1 MERRRFLKTAAASA
15 AAAMILNR
23 RAALA
28 AEADTHIEV
37 LIDEPIGTIAPEIY
51 GHFTEHLGTVIY
63 DGLYVGENSKISNQ
77 HGLRSALIEKM
88 RAIKAPVV
96 RWPGGC
102 FADSYDWRD
111 GIGPREKRPRRT
123 NFWTDAYP
131 GSVRGSNIPQVFE
144 PNTFGTADFVRFC
157 QLCDAEPY
165 IAANVRSLP
174 ALEFDH
180 WVEYCNSPRGTTT
193 LAETREADG
202 SAEPYNVRYWGVGN
216 ESWGCGGN
224 FDPEDYAIEFKR
236 YTTWVPSY
244 GVPLRFV
251 ASGPNSDEQAWT
263 RGFFNKLYHGQPSR
277 DAHGVWGLSIH
288 HYAWN
293 LSRGKTEDWEAAKG
307 DALKFDPIDWY
318 ELCRETDR
326 MEKIVNDHWTAL
338 GEFDL
343 SRKIKLV
350 VDEYG
355 PWYRPGTE
363 YSPEQLLGQQ
373 ITVRD
378 AVMTAMSLDIFN
390 RNADKVGMAACAQ
403 LVNNLNALFLT
414 HGEKFTTTPNFYVFE
429 MYAAHQGGTAVR
441 AEFSSP
447 EAKYDRDG
455 KPATFWGL
463 KGSASMKGKT
473 LTLTAANPDVSNPR
487 QAEIVLRG
495 GQSGSPKAASA
506 KAWMVHEPDIHAH
519 NTLDQPDQV
528 KSHAADVAVNGG
540 SLSFTFP
547 PASVV
552 KIEVQLS

>member
-1 MERRRFLKTAAASA
+1 MERREFLKTAAAITA
-15 AAAMILNR
+15 AALVFGKR
-23 RAALA
+23 TTLA
-28 AEADTHIEV
+28 QQAGSHIEI
-37 LIDEPIGTIAPEIY
+37 LLDEPIGTIAPEIY

-63 DGLYVGENSKISNQ
+63 DGVYVGEDAKIPNQ
-77 HGLRSALIEKM
+77 HGLRTALIEGM
-88 RAIKAPVV
+88 RTIKAPVV

-111 GIGPREKRPRRT
+111 GIGPRDKRPRRT

-131 GSVRGSNIPQVFE
+131 EALKTKNIPQVYE
-144 PNTFGTADFVRFC
+144 PNTFGTADFARFC
-157 QLCDAEPY
+157 KLCGAEPY

-193 LAETREADG
+193 LSETRAADG
-202 SAEPYNVRYWGVGN
+202 SADPYNVRYWGVGN

-263 RGFFNKLYHGQPSR
+263 RGFFNKLYHGQPSK

-288 HYAWN
+288 HYATN
-293 LSRGKTEDWEAAKG
+293 LSRGKTDDWVLEKG
-307 DALKFDPIDWY
+307 DALNFEPIDWY
-318 ELCRETDR
+318 ELCKETDR
-326 MEKIVNDHWTAL
+326 MEHIINDHWTAL

-343 SRKIKLV
+343 GRNIRLV

-355 PWYRPGTE
+355 PWYKPGTE

-378 AVMTAMSLDIFN
+378 AVMTAISLDTFN
-390 RNADKVGMAACAQ
+390 RNAEKVGMAACAQ

-414 HGEKFTTTPNFYVFE
+414 HGDEFTTTPNFNVFE
-429 MYAAHQGGTAVR
+429 MYAAHQGGTSVR
-441 AEFSSP
+441 AEFSAP
-447 EAKYDRDG
+447 EVHYDRDG
-455 KPATFWGL
+455 KPASFWGL
-463 KGSASMKGKT
+463 KGSASVKGKT
-473 LTLTAANPDVSNPR
+473 LTLTAVNPDVSQPR
-487 QAEIVLRG
+487 DAQIVLRG
-495 GQSGSPKAASA
+495 ASAASA
-506 KAWMVHEPDIHAH
+506 KAWVVTDSDIHAH
-519 NTLDQPDQV
+519 NTFEQPDR
-528 KSHAADVAVNGG
+528 
-540 SLSFTFP
+540 
-547 PASVV
+547 
-552 KIEVQLS
+552 

>member
-1 MERRRFLKTAAASA
+1 MERRDFLKAAAASTAAA
-15 AAAMILNR
+15 MVFGR

-28 AEADTHIEV
+28 QQADSHIEILV
-37 LIDEPIGTIAPEIY
+37 DEPIATIAPEIY
-51 GHFTEHLGTVIY
+51 GHFTEHLGSVIY
-63 DGLYVGENSKISNQ
+63 DGIYVGENSKIPNQ
-77 HGLRSALIEKM
+77 QGLRSALIDKM

-111 GIGPREKRPRRT
+111 GIGPRSKRPRRT
-123 NFWTDAYP
+123 NFWTDNFTEAQ
-131 GSVRGSNIPQVFE
+131 RKQNLPQVYE
-144 PNTFGTADFVRFC
+144 SNEFGTDDFVRFC
-157 QLCDAEPY
+157 KLCGAEPY
-165 IAANVRSLP
+165 IAANVRSLTP
-174 ALEFDH
+174 LDFDH

-202 SAEPYNVRYWGVGN
+202 SPDPYNVRYWGVGN

-244 GVPLRFV
+244 GVNLRFV
-251 ASGPNSDEQAWT
+251 ASGPNSGEQAWT
-263 RGFFNKLYHGQPSR
+263 RGFFNKLCHGQPSH
-277 DAHGVWGLSIH
+277 DMHGVWGLSVH

-293 LSRGKTEDWEAAKG
+293 LSRGKTQDWDAGKG
-307 DALKFDPIDWY
+307 DALKFSSQDWY
-318 ELCRETDR
+318 ELCRESDHI
-326 MEKIVNDHWTAL
+326 EGIILDHWTAL

-343 SRKIKLV
+343 GHKVKLV

-355 PWYRPGTE
+355 PWYHPGTE
-363 YSPEQLLGQQ
+363 NAPEQLLGQM

-378 AVMTAMSLDIFN
+378 AVMTGLTLDIFN

-403 LVNNLNALFLT
+403 LVNCLNSLFLT
-414 HGEKFTTTPNFYVFE
+414 HGDKFATTPVFNVFE

-441 AEFSSP
+441 AEFSAP
-447 EAKYDRDG
+447 EVRYDRDG
-455 KPATFWGL
+455 KPASFWGL
-463 KGSASMKGKT
+463 KGSASLKGKT
-473 LTLTAANPDVSNPR
+473 LILTAVNPDVSQPR
-487 QAEIVLRG
+487 EAEIVLRG
-495 GQSGSPKAASA
+495 AKAASA
-506 KAWMVHEPDIHAH
+506 KAWVVTGSDIHAH

-528 KSHAADVAVNGG
+528 KTRAAEVGLHSS

-552 KIEVQLS
+552 KIEAQLS

>member
-1 MERRRFLKTAAASA
+1 MERRNFLKAAAASTAAA
-15 AAAMILNR
+15 LVFGRR
-23 RAALA
+23 RALA
-28 AEADTHIEV
+28 QQTDSHIEILV
-37 LIDEPIGTIAPEIY
+37 DEPIATIAPEIY
-51 GHFTEHLGTVIY
+51 GHFTEHLGSVIY
-63 DGLYVGENSKISNQ
+63 DGIYVGEDSKIPNQ
-77 HGLRSALIEKM
+77 HGLRSTIIEKM

-111 GIGPREKRPRRT
+111 GIGPRNKRPRRT
-123 NFWTDAYP
+123 NFWTDNFTAAQQKQ
-131 GSVRGSNIPQVFE
+131 NIPQIYE
-144 PNTFGTADFVRFC
+144 PNEFGTDDFARFC
-157 QLCDAEPY
+157 KLCGAEPY
-165 IAANVRSLP
+165 IAANVRSLTP
-174 ALEFDH
+174 LDFDH

-193 LAETREADG
+193 LAETRAADG
-202 SAEPYNVRYWGVGN
+202 SRDPYNVRYWGVGN

-263 RGFFNKLYHGQPSR
+263 RGFFNKLYHGQPSH
-277 DAHGVWGLSIH
+277 DPHSVWGLSVH

-293 LSRGKTEDWEAAKG
+293 LSRGKTQDWDAGKG
-307 DALKFDPIDWY
+307 DALKIDPIDWY
-318 ELCRETDR
+318 ELGKETDR
-326 MEKIVNDHWTAL
+326 MEGIILDHWTAL

-343 SRKIKLV
+343 DHKVKLV

-363 YSPEQLLGQQ
+363 NSPEQLLGQM

-378 AVMTAMSLDIFN
+378 AVMTAISLDTFN

-414 HGEKFTTTPNFYVFE
+414 HGDKFATTPVFNVFE
-429 MYAAHQGGTAVR
+429 LYAAHQGGTALR
-441 AEFSSP
+441 SEFSAP
-447 EAKYDRDG
+447 EVRYDRDG
-455 KPATFWGL
+455 KPASFWGL
-463 KGSASMKGKT
+463 KGSASLKDKT
-473 LTLTAANPDVSNPR
+473 LIVTAVNPDVSQPR
-487 QAEIVLRG
+487 ETEIVLRG
-495 GQSGSPKAASA
+495 ASTAGA
-506 KAWMVHEPDIHAH
+506 KAWVVAESDIHAH
-519 NTLDQPDQV
+519 NTLEQPDQV
-528 KSHAADVAVNGG
+528 KTRAAEVSLRSG

>member
-1 MERRRFLKTAAASA
+1 MERRNFLKAASA
-15 AAAMILNR
+15 GAAMMILDR
-23 RAALA
+23 RPALA
-28 AEADTHIEV
+28 READSHVEV
-37 LIDEPIGTIAPEIY
+37 LIDEPIATIAPEIY

-63 DGLYVGENSKISNQ
+63 DGIYVGEDSKIPNQ
-77 HGLRSALIEKM
+77 HGLRSELIEKM

-111 GIGPREKRPRRT
+111 GIGPRAQRPRRT

-131 GSVRGSNIPQVFE
+131 DALKTQNIPQVYD

-157 QLCDAEPY
+157 KLCGAEPY
-165 IAANVRSLP
+165 IAANVRSLTP
-174 ALEFDH
+174 LDFDH

-193 LAETREADG
+193 LAETRAADG
-202 SAEPYNVRYWGVGN
+202 SADAFNVRYWGVGN

-236 YTTWVPSY
+236 FTTWVPSY
-244 GVPLRFV
+244 GVKLRLV

-263 RGFFNKLYHGQPSR
+263 RGFFNKLYHGQPSPNPH
-277 DAHGVWGLSIH
+277 DVWGLSVH

-293 LSRGKTEDWEAAKG
+293 LSRGKTEDWDAGKG
-307 DALKFDPIDWY
+307 DALNFAPVDWY
-318 ELCRETDR
+318 ELCREADR
-326 MEKIVNDHWTAL
+326 MEKIVLDHWTAL

-343 SRKIKLV
+343 GHHVRLV

-378 AVMTAMSLDIFN
+378 AVVTALTLDTFN

-403 LVNNLNALFLT
+403 LVNNLNALFLS
-414 HGEKFTTTPNFYVFE
+414 HGDKFTTTPNFNVFE

-441 AEFSSP
+441 TEFSSP
-447 EAKYDRDG
+447 EVRYDRDG

-463 KGSASMKGKT
+463 KGSASMKEKSLV
-473 LTLTAANPDVSNPR
+473 LTVVNPDVSQPR
-487 QAEIVLRG
+487 EAEIVLRG
-495 GQSGSPKAASA
+495 ATPASA
-506 KAWMVHEPDIHAH
+506 KAWVLTDTDIHAH
-519 NTLDQPDQV
+519 NTFDQPDRV
-528 KSHAADVAVNGG
+528 KTRTAEVTVRPD
-540 SLSFTFP
+540 SLGFTFP
-547 PASVV
+547 AASVA

>member
-1 MERRRFLKTAAASA
+1 MERRGFLKAAGGSA
-15 AAAMILNR
+15 AAVLVFGR

-28 AEADTHIEV
+28 QQADSHIEV
-37 LIDEPIGTIAPEIY
+37 LVDEPIGTIAPEIY

-63 DGLYVGENSKISNQ
+63 GGIYVGEDSKIPNQ
-77 HGLRSALIEKM
+77 QGLRSALVEKM
-88 RAIKAPVV
+88 KAIKAPMV

-111 GIGPREKRPRRT
+111 GIGPRDKRPRRT

-131 GSVRGSNIPQVFE
+131 SSVKNKNIPQVFE
-144 PNTFGTADFVRFC
+144 PNTFGTSDFVRFC
-157 QLCDAEPY
+157 KLCGAEPY

-193 LAETREADG
+193 LAETRAADG
-202 SAEPYNVRYWGVGN
+202 SADPYNVRYWGVGN

-224 FDPEDYAIEFKR
+224 FDPEDYAVEFKR

-263 RGFFNKLYHGQPSR
+263 RGFFNKLFHGQPSR
-277 DAHGVWGLSIH
+277 DPHGVWGLSVH
-288 HYAWN
+288 HYATN
-293 LSRGKTEDWEAAKG
+293 LSRGKTEDWNLEKG
-307 DALKFDPIDWY
+307 DALNFEPIDWY
-318 ELCRETDR
+318 ELCKETDR
-326 MEKIVNDHWTAL
+326 MEGIINDHWTAL

-343 SRKIKLV
+343 GRNVRLV

-363 YSPEQLLGQQ
+363 FSPEQLLGQQ

-378 AVMTAMSLDIFN
+378 AVMTAISLDTFN

-414 HGEKFTTTPNFYVFE
+414 HGDQFMTTPNFNVFE
-429 MYAAHQGGTAVR
+429 MYAAHQGATAVR
-441 AEFSSP
+441 AEFSAP
-447 EAKYDRDG
+447 EVRYDRDG
-455 KPATFWGL
+455 KPASFWGL
-463 KGSASMKGKT
+463 KGSASVNGKT
-473 LTLTAANPDVSNPR
+473 LTLTAANPDVSRPR
-487 QAEIVLRG
+487 EAEIVLRG
-495 GQSGSPKAASA
+495 ARAASA
-506 KAWMVHEPDIHAH
+506 KAWVVTDSDIHAH
-519 NTLDQPDQV
+519 NTFDHPDRVQTRT
-528 KSHAADVAVNGG
+528 ADVAVSGDT
-540 SLSFTFP
+540 LHFTYP

-552 KIEVQLS
+552 KIEVQLV